1 MTATSGI
8 AGSGDPDMALI
19 GELLE
24 EITRSPP
31 AIGARKLL
39 VEHYMAVGWLEAALD
54 HANELKAL
62 APGDADVTD
71 FLQVLQKKPE
81 PPALE
86 KKPASIHSRPVVEA
100 RVWDPKTGQYAK
112 AGTVKQNKKASISS
126 SVNLNDDLEPAR
138 RDLTQGY
145 QVLRAKARFVIAD
158 LLNLQALQRKAG
170 LPQSANTKRVQAIAG
185 GGTNP
190 TFVTS
195 GPPGS
200 ARSVARSIKDS
211 SSEATPLAIT
221 DLEGIIIWMRSQSS
235 GTDDDAVRDVLV
247 KRVDAVQSALPDDL
261 KVHCEL
267 ALMHVEH
274 EYLKR
279 NYVNTETML
288 GDEVKD
294 IPRAKFYVT
303 EDNYAWDMEELVQAI
318 RVGKGIMRN
327 PLSKEMFTPKDIRGI
342 LVHPLGKSMAALAVE
357 QHELSK
363 GVRTATIVE
372 MEKLAHVLLEDQS
385 SDTLPSRKAVD
396 EFLAYIATRKLLWAL
411 LIGLAKLTKA
421 VPVFEQKA
429 IEHLKCPARDS
440 HTGQAYDFTISE
452 AVLDAKG
459 NRVCFHKTGDFI
471 KQAAAHLKQSQGVA
485 ADPDKCRVM

>member
-8 AGSGDPDMALI
+8 ASSGDPDMALI

-39 VEHYMAVGWLEAALD
+39 VEHYMTVGWLEAATD
-54 HANELKAL
+54 HAHELKSL
-62 APGDADVTD
+62 APGDADVTA
-71 FLQVLQKKPE
+71 FLQVLQKQPE
-81 PPALE
+81 PPAPG
-86 KKPASIHSRPVVEA
+86 KKPASVRSRPVVEA

-112 AGTVKQNKKASISS
+112 AGALKQKKKASVSS
-126 SVNLNDDLEPAR
+126 SINLNGDLEPAR

-158 LLNLQALQRKAG
+158 LLNLQALQKKAG
-170 LPQSANTKRVQAIAG
+170 LPQSANIAKVQAIAG
-185 GGTNP
+185 GGTS
-190 TFVTS
+190 TTS
-195 GPPGS
+195 ATPGPPGS
-200 ARSVARSIKDS
+200 ARSAARSIKDN
-211 SSEATPLAIT
+211 SSEATTVAIT
-221 DLEGIIIWMRSQSS
+221 DLEGIVTWMRGQASDA
-235 GTDDDAVRDVLV
+235 DDDAVRDVLV
-247 KRVDAVQSALPDDL
+247 KRVGAIQSAVPDDL

-294 IPRAKFYVT
+294 IPRASFYVT

-342 LVHPLGKSMAALAVE
+342 LVHPLGKSLAALAVE

-396 EFLAYIATRKLLWAL
+396 EFLAYIATLPDL
-411 LIGLAKLTKA
+411 
-421 VPVFEQKA
+421 EQKA

-440 HTGQAYDFTISE
+440 HTGQAYDFTINE

-459 NRVCFHKTGDFI
+459 NRVCFHKTGDFL
-471 KQAAAHLKQSQGVA
+471 KQAATHLRQSQGVA
-485 ADPDKCRVM
+485 AVAEDPEKCRVM